1 MSTPEGFSMNEKM
14 SEVVN
19 DFIIPTRREED
30 RKPGQQ
36 FYVRYDR
43 AKDEFFLKSIQDF
56 SIFV

>member
-1 MSTPEGFSMNEKM
+1 MNEKI